1 MRTGKHLATLLS
13 LLLSVPVLVFCMG
26 YLQLTCG
33 EYDPCDT
40 GGWMPYAG
48 AVAFVVGLVGL
59 LQGALIIH
67 LWTNDSDSS
76 ADSDLPRTFEDKAD
90 HPTRNQ

>member
-1 MRTGKHLATLLS
+1 MRTGKHLATLVS
-13 LLLSVPVLVFCMG
+13 LLLSVPVLVFCIG
-26 YLQLTCG
+26 YLQLSCG

-48 AVAFVVGLVGL
+48 AVAFVAGLVAL

-67 LWTNDSDSS
+67 LRKNDPDSS
-76 ADSDLPRTFEDKAD
+76 ADSESPRNFEDKAD
-90 HPTRNQ
+90 HSTRD